1 MKIVILDTYSLNPG
15 DLSWAG
21 IERIGE
27 VTMYDRS
34 QIESTEEILNR
45 IGDAE
50 IVLTNKT
57 PINREILEKS
67 PNIRYIGVLAT
78 GFNVVDTEAAK
89 EHNIPV
95 TNIPIYGT
103 RSVAQFAMAQL
114 LEICNRIGHHAQTVQ
129 EGKWTNSTDWTYWD
143 YPLIELDQKTIGI
156 IGYGRIG
163 QTTGKLAEAFGMR
176 VLAYKPNGESLGAPY
191 VPLDT
196 LYAESDVITL
206 HTRLMPE
213 NEGMIN
219 REAIEKM
226 KDGVIILNTAR
237 GQLINEQDL
246 ADALNCGKV
255 AAAAVDVVSK
265 EPIEASNP
273 LLSAKNCLIT
283 PHIAWAP
290 YEARD
295 RIMKAAEENILAFSN
310 GSPIHVV
317 NP

>member
-226 KDGVIILNTAR
+226 KDGVMILNTAR

-295 RIMKAAEENILAFSN
+295 RIMKAAEENILAFLN

>member
-206 HTRLMPE
+206 HTRLTPE

-295 RIMKAAEENILAFSN
+295 RIMKAAEENILAFLN

>member
-295 RIMKAAEENILAFSN
+295 RIMKAAEENILAFLN

>member
-50 IVLTNKT
+50 VVLTNKT

-295 RIMKAAEENILAFSN
+295 RIMKAAEENILAFLN

>member
-78 GFNVVDTEAAK
+78 GFNVVNTEAAK

-295 RIMKAAEENILAFSN
+295 RIMKAAEENILAFLN

>member
-50 IVLTNKT
+50 VVLTNKT

-114 LEICNRIGHHAQTVQ
+114 LEICNRIGHHSQTVQ

-226 KDGVIILNTAR
+226 KDGVMILNTAR

-295 RIMKAAEENILAFSN
+295 RIMKAAEENILAFLN